1 MLVWLALRML
11 KAKLRRRANTP
22 GLVRMRERSSPKV
35 TSRLWWEV
43 FSMLQCART
52 ASAARVA
59 VTGVVEM

>member
-1 MLVWLALRML
+1 L

-43 FSMLQCART
+43 FSTRQCARM
-52 ASAARVA
+52 ASAARAA
-59 VTGVVEM
+59 VSGVFET

>member
-1 MLVWLALRML
+1 MRML

-43 FSMLQCART
+43 FSILQCARM
-52 ASAARVA
+52 ASAARAA
-59 VTGVVEM
+59 VRGVFET

>member
-1 MLVWLALRML
+1 MRML

-43 FSMLQCART
+43 VSIRQWARM
-52 ASAARVA
+52 ASAARMA
-59 VTGVVEM
+59 VSGVFAT